1 VALTTDDIFQI
12 ITETVGDVD
21 PTTGD
26 PTTATTGV
34 IARSI
39 ELWWESYAT
48 FAASPALRMA
58 LVRKQA
64 IRRVMAVLA
73 QKRFDV
79 ADNLSGLSIRG
90 NQIYQHYQEMY
101 NCARDEVNALVVV
114 AARTGTPTGQQ
125 NTTTFIPA
133 PADRVDE
140 YITDY
145 GTAYRALNDD

>member
-21 PTTGD
+21 PSTGD

-39 ELWWESYAT
+39 ELWWDSYEA
-48 FAASPALRMA
+48 FSGSPALRMA

-79 ADNLSGLSIRG
+79 ADNLSGLSIRA
-90 NQIYQHYQEMY
+90 NQVYQHYQEMY
-101 NCARDEVNALVVV
+101 NCARDEVNYLVAV
-114 AARTGTPTGQQ
+114 AAKTGTPTGQR
-125 NTTTFIPA
+125 NTTTLVPA
-133 PADRVDE
+133 PADRVGE
-140 YITDY
+140 YIDDY
-145 GTAYRALNDD
+145 TTAYNALNGG